1 MPHSDKPR
9 ITGEGMEQ
17 QRCLWYKNSAENMLR
32 YHDGEWGVPCH
43 EDRRQFE
50 FLVLESAQAGLSW
63 RTILD
68 RREGYRRC
76 FAGFDPEKV
85 AAFTRADVE
94 RLMGD
99 ASIIRNRSKIESAVS
114 NARVFLEI
122 AAKYGSF
129 CNWFWGFTDGWSV
142 QNAWREMDE
151 VPATSPL
158 SDRIA
163 REMKAQGF
171 RFLGS
176 TVVYAHMQATGMV
189 NDHITRCFRYE
200 ELRGWP
206 RYAPTP

>member
-1 MPHSDKPR
+1 
-9 ITGEGMEQ
+9 MEQ

-122 AAKYGSF
+122 AARYGSF
-129 CNWFWGFTDGWSV
+129 CNWFWGFTDGWSI

-200 ELRGWP
+200 ELRCRP

>member
-1 MPHSDKPR
+1 
-9 ITGEGMEQ
+9 MEQ

-200 ELRGWP
+200 ELRGRP

>member
-1 MPHSDKPR
+1 MPRSGKPR
-9 ITGEGMEQ
+9 GTGEGMEQ

-122 AAKYGSF
+122 AARYGSF
-129 CNWFWGFTDGWSV
+129 CNWFWGFTDGWSI

-200 ELRGWP
+200 ELRCRP

>member
-1 MPHSDKPR
+1 
-9 ITGEGMEQ
+9 MEQ
-17 QRCLWYKNSAENMLR
+17 QRCLWYRNSAENMLR
-32 YHDGEWGVPCH
+32 YHDGEWGVPCR

-122 AAKYGSF
+122 AASYGSF
-129 CNWFWGFTDGWSV
+129 CNWFWGFTDGWSI

-200 ELRGWP
+200 ELRGRP
-206 RYAPTP
+206 RYAPRP